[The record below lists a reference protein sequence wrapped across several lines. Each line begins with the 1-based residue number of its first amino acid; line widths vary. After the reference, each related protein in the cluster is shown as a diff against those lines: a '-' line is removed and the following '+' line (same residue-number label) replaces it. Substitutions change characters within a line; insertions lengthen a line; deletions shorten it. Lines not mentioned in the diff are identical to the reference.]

1 MHLGKRTILKSKLFK
16 GLFKENSF
24 HGFFFFG
31 EKKGF
36 KSENPWFYVM
46 FKKSLKFTYFR
57 T

>member
-16 GLFKENSF
+16 GFLKRIVSMV
-24 HGFFFFG
+24 FFFFG

-46 FKKSLKFTYFR
+46 FKKKFEIYIF
-57 T
+57 